1 VGGGAPF
8 KPLPAMKHS
17 LLLAC
22 AAALPLLAWCRNQ
35 NMNSVTSERPLYVN
49 SNNEPVTEPTPV
61 YVSLSVMFLGDISE
75 PESAFSLD
83 GFVDVAWRD
92 DRLGPNSPQPFG
104 CTPNTVAVMLL
115 MESFV
120 PSYCKETCSPIYGEG
135 EKWCGGGYAVAAPWS
150 PFLEVTNVA
159 PKFSGSALTYP
170 IAYTSAG
177 APPRLKL
184 NDTSGTWV
192 TATSRFSGPIL
203 KVYPLQNF
211 PYDKQL
217 LEITFESSQW
227 ANSDVVLIP
236 TYDPSEVRNTI
247 LSSRSMLGWDVEDIS
262 LRVDDNVYTQLSVSY
277 SRIVM
282 SVKVTRQ
289 SYPYGQRYIMPG
301 FFIIIMM
308 LCASIHAEGAVRV
321 ANGVAGFASIL
332 YLQFILTSS
341 VPPLNYFTRLDSYM
355 LISLIICFLS
365 CLVGGVHVYREVAV
379 KAAKDAEGEAK
390 RVADG
395 ADGAVL
401 QVREPASAPAR
412 SLLQVCLA
420 RRNPFSGESVAD
432 CVCYGVIFAAYS
444 IASACVLL
452 A

>member
-1 VGGGAPF
+1 
-8 KPLPAMKHS
+8 MKLS
-17 LLLAC
+17 LFFAC
-22 AAALPLLAWCRNQ
+22 AAALPLLASCRDQYMDSATNQ
-35 NMNSVTSERPLYVN
+35 RPLYVD
-49 SNNEPVTEPTPV
+49 SNGEPIVEPTNV
-61 YVSLSVMFLGDISE
+61 YLTLSVMFLGDINE

-92 DRLGPNSPQPFG
+92 DRLGPNSSQAFG
-104 CTPNTVAVMLL
+104 CSPNTVAVMLL

-120 PSYCKETCSPIYGEG
+120 PSFCKGFCDPDLNPATQG
-135 EKWCGGGYAVAAPWS
+135 WCGGGYAAAAPWS

-170 IAYTSAG
+170 YAYTSAG

-184 NDTSGTWV
+184 SDTSGTWA
-192 TATSRFSGPIL
+192 TATARFSGPIL
-203 KVYPLQNF
+203 KVYPLQDF
-211 PYDKQL
+211 PYDKQV
-217 LEITFESSQW
+217 LEIYFESTQW
-227 ANSDVVLIP
+227 ASSDVVLIP
-236 TYDPSEVRNTI
+236 SYDANEVRNTI
-247 LSSRSMLGWDVEDIS
+247 LSSRSMLGWDVDAIS
-262 LRVDDNVYTQLSVSY
+262 VRTDENVYTQLNASY
-277 SRIVM
+277 SRIVL
-282 SVKVTRQ
+282 SVTVTRQ

-341 VPPLNYFTRLDSYM
+341 VPPLNYFTRLDRYM

-365 CLVGGVHVYREVAV
+365 CLVGGAHVYREVAA
-379 KAAKDAEGEAK
+379 KAAKEAEGEVK
-390 RVADG
+390 RLADSADG
-395 ADGAVL
+395 AAL
-401 QVREPASAPAR
+401 RVREPASAPAR
-412 SLLQVCLA
+412 SPLQVCLA

-432 CVCYGVIFAAYS
+432 CACYGLVFVAYS